1 MKRNLIATLFA
12 LAFALAATTLAV
24 AADAAKSDEVK
35 PPMYSA
41 KCKSPCSFS
50 VKSHDKQE
58 VAALLQEHAKTH
70 HNGMV
75 LSDTDADGMIKTV
88 EPKK

>member
-1 MKRNLIATLFA
+1 MKKNLIAALLA
-12 LAFALAATTLAV
+12 LAFGVFATALV
-24 AADAAKSDEVK
+24 AETAKTEEAK

-41 KCKSPCSFS
+41 KCPAPCSFS
-50 VKSHDKQE
+50 VKSHDKAE
-58 VAALLQEHAKTH
+58 VAAILKEHAKTH

-75 LSDTDADGMIKTV
+75 MSDADADGMIKTV

>member
-1 MKRNLIATLFA
+1 MKKNLIAALFT
-12 LAFALAATTLAV
+12 LAFALAATFAV
-24 AADAAKSDEVK
+24 AADTAKSDEAK

-41 KCKSPCSFS
+41 KCPSPCSFS

-58 VAALLQEHAKTH
+58 VVAILKDHARSH

-75 LSDTDADGMIKTV
+75 MSDADAEGIIKTV
-88 EPKK
+88 EAKK